1 MEATPLGEE
10 RRRRRLAAPTLAE
23 MQDAEAEEGSR
34 GMMEAAITELARS
47 QRALQEAVVELCRL
61 SPRDGSRRTPRD
73 ALTKMTAD
81 DDVEAYLQVFERAAQ
96 REEWPQADRAAILA
110 PFLTGE
116 AQQAYRDMD
125 MADATDY
132 LKLRRAILARYGFSL
147 TARALRYHEWS
158 YDASQPARSQIAA
171 LTHLTKSWLAEGEGP
186 PLLER
191 VVLDRCTRA
200 LPREAKRDVAQVGP
214 ASVELLMG
222 LLENHQVTQKMLQPE
237 RTKTPSRPVR
247 CPAHVKHPPACPDPN
262 RRGRETTARVE
273 ML

>member
-1 MEATPLGEE
+1 
-10 RRRRRLAAPTLAE
+10 
-23 MQDAEAEEGSR
+23 
-34 GMMEAAITELARS
+34 
-47 QRALQEAVVELCRL
+47 
-61 SPRDGSRRTPRD
+61 
-73 ALTKMTAD
+73 MTAD
-81 DDVEAYLQVFERAAQ
+81 DDVEAYLQVFECAAQ
-96 REEWPQADRAAILA
+96 REEWPQADWAAILA

-147 TARALRYHEWS
+147 PARAQRYHEWS

-171 LTHLTKSWLAEGEGP
+171 LTRLTKSWLAEGEGP

-214 ASVELLMG
+214 ASVELLVG

-247 CPAHVKHPPACPDPN
+247 CPAHVKHPPARPDPN
-262 RRGRETTARVE
+262 RRGRPDAGRPRLEWRCYNCGEEGHLARNCP
-273 ML
+273 